1 MRELH
6 DKEAKEKN
14 FGNNFAM
21 DECLQFSMVLV
32 AVCSKSNVR
41 WEEEKESEN
50 ASAFSCFFLG
60 GGPDAA
66 KHDSRLYSIEFIR

>member
-41 WEEEKESEN
+41 WEEEKESKS
-50 ASAFSCFFLG
+50 ASAFTCFFFGWRAGCSKTRFPLIF
-60 GGPDAA
+60 
-66 KHDSRLYSIEFIR
+66 Y